1 MVRDPKNNFR
11 EVKQMSDTTVE
22 LKVDV
27 EVLKNQ
33 VLTIAQLCG
42 KMDSVIEKLV
52 DNHDRMV
59 NQIYNDMEKRKA
71 DTNADIKELH
81 SRITT
86 ISREVADKVEL
97 TERRI
102 MDEIKSLREDIAE
115 HNKKEDDDLKAI
127 KQWKWM
133 VVGGVIV
140 LAWLISNLN
149 LAALSKVFN

>member
-1 MVRDPKNNFR
+1 
-11 EVKQMSDTTVE
+11 MSDTTVE

-115 HNKKEDDDLKAI
+115 HNKKEDDDLKKI
-127 KQWKWM
+127 LQWKWM
-133 VVGGVIV
+133 VAGGVIV
-140 LAWLISNLN
+140 MAWVISNVN

>member
-1 MVRDPKNNFR
+1 
-11 EVKQMSDTTVE
+11 MSTDVVE

-33 VLTIAQLCG
+33 ILTITQLCG

-102 MDEIKSLREDIAE
+102 MEETKSLREDIAE
-115 HNKKEDDDLKAI
+115 HNKKEDDDLKKI
-127 KQWKWM
+127 LQWKWM
-133 VVGGVIV
+133 VAGGVVV
-140 LAWLISNLN
+140 LAWVISNVNLN
-149 LAALSKVFN
+149 ALSKLFN

>member
-1 MVRDPKNNFR
+1 MN
-11 EVKQMSDTTVE
+11 ESVE

-33 VLTIAQLCG
+33 VLTITQLCG

-71 DTNADIKELH
+71 DTNADIKEIH

-102 MDEIKSLREDIAE
+102 MEEIKSLREEIE
-115 HNKKEDDDLKAI
+115 KHNRKEDDDLRKI
-127 KQWKWM
+127 LQWKWM
-133 VVGGVIV
+133 VAGGVIV
-140 LAWLISNLN
+140 MAWVISNVN

>member
-1 MVRDPKNNFR
+1 MATEAID
-11 EVKQMSDTTVE
+11 

-33 VLTIAQLCG
+33 ILTITQLCG

-59 NQIYNDMEKRKA
+59 NQIYTDMEKRKA

-115 HNKKEDDDLKAI
+115 HNKKEDDDLRKI
-127 KQWKWM
+127 LQWKWM
-133 VVGGVIV
+133 VAGGVIV
-140 LAWLISNLN
+140 MAWVISNVN